1 MSSKIIETTNVT
13 TTGHDE
19 QVLSNFIDR
28 ERLATLKRTLLAYR
42 KSYEEKIR
50 LVGTDQNGFHTADGD
65 DFSFNANGTK
75 EGSLFSKYDKD
86 VFNQRVLP
94 IISYS
99 SEV

>member
-42 KSYEEKIR
+42 KSYEEKVISNIR
-50 LVGTDQNGFHTADGD
+50 HSG
-65 DFSFNANGTK
+65 
-75 EGSLFSKYDKD
+75 
-86 VFNQRVLP
+86 
-94 IISYS
+94 
-99 SEV
+99 